1 MKLYFFNLFKMYIL
15 IEDAYILF
23 EQHASILLHPLQ
35 ALFQFVHLFKMHF
48 CTLWNQ
54 RAHHNLLFL
63 EHFHDCDLIETTAWF
78 TSAVIPSVYPR
89 DKMPVISDNTWPCCF
104 PQVMISLVIP
114 SLWYMFL
121 WLVDNMLW
129 WNGFALFFLF
139 FLALNKKYKMDH
151 YLSYRS
157 LLSLLRNMASAIVP
171 DSWWKIMTNSY
182 DSSKNS
188 TSIDT
193 NMQTHTHRHT
203 HAWKQLYTQT
213 SKLTMQ

>member
-104 PQVMISLVIP
+104 PQVMISLVTP

-129 WNGFALFFLF
+129 WNGFALLLFSFFFLKSWIKLKQNVGHCCYHVVPF
-139 FLALNKKYKMDH
+139 
-151 YLSYRS
+151 SPI
-157 LLSLLRNMASAIVP
+157 LRNIMSLAIVQ
-171 DSWWKIMTNSY
+171 DSWWKLRTNNY
-182 DSSKNS
+182 DV
-188 TSIDT
+188 
-193 NMQTHTHRHT
+193 
-203 HAWKQLYTQT
+203 
-213 SKLTMQ
+213 